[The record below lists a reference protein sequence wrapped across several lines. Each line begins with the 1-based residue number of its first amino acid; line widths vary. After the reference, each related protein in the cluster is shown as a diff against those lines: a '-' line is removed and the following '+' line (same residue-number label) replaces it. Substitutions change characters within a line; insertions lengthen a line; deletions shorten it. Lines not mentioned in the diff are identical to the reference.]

1 MGNFCLR
8 IKNNKNKTDAKKTTK
23 NNSSGETAAKNNNN
37 EKSTQTYTINEKTTT
52 NNNKGDSPKNGLIE
66 KSKKA
71 FQIGQDIG
79 SPLLTLASVAG
90 NQPEVVWI

>member
-8 IKNNKNKTDAKKTTK
+8 FKNNKNKTDAKKTTK
-23 NNSSGETAAKNNNN
+23 DNSNGETAAKNNNN

-71 FQIGQDIG
+71 FQIGQDLG
-79 SPLLTLASVAG
+79 SPLLTIASAAG
-90 NQPEVVWI
+90 NQPEVWL